1 MCTNNLYKMKSK
13 SKFKPIPIEDIAL
26 QFIKHNDNPSKNNVI
41 CSNKTLVDNRF
52 FIKKYINSKNSECSL
67 SQSFERLVPIDNEN
81 KENIPLNWNN
91 SKMKII
97 QFYKVPPKDLGDDED
112 CPFHSDTN
120 DTISDITSQKT
131 KNLISNGEVKL
142 REIKQLRYNKKLY
155 FNLNYQNIYDSITEI
170 YFPLLQNLETI
181 SSLKSMTNNTLSCI
195 EFFCSHD
202 SIFELLPIK
211 NNTKTNNQN
220 NSFSNNL
227 IMVEFFDELKIFENI
242 ELSLILFIMHIILE
256 ARIEYMDNINEDD
269 ILSIYH
275 DSYSVIQK
283 LYEIIIL
290 MILFNDN
297 YNNSNKKNGEESND
311 NKKNKNSNTTISFE
325 SLCLKYVKDYFKFL
339 QKPNN
344 NEQIINR
351 INENIFSVN
360 NILFNSCSTLFNDL
374 IIFRNDSGNLDSPD
388 KEEALFLHKHNNYNT
403 SNTSTL
409 NNQKEKIFL
418 SKEFFD
424 QYICYKTMYIFF
436 TKENNQTLNNTKEIY
451 KKDNKI
457 DKEKEKEKNN
467 VKENNNETIAQMDS
481 DVILRKLTSMSSSY
495 KELSNCFL
503 LYYTNFKILI
513 EKNKVKP
520 PFLPPLDS
528 KKYTYTLVLDL
539 DETLVHYIEEESRAY
554 VQVRPYA
561 DYFLNEMSKY
571 FELVIFTAA
580 AEDYADI
587 VLNELDKNK
596 VINYKLYR
604 KHTEQING
612 VFIKDLS
619 KLGRDL
625 SKILIVDNNKD
636 NFSLQ
641 PENGLH
647 ICSFIGDQNDDELYS
662 LSGDLMKIIESKK
675 KDIRPVVKEISMI
688 MKKRYESKDVV
699 IE

>member
-1 MCTNNLYKMKSK
+1 MK
-13 SKFKPIPIEDIAL
+13 SKFKIRTIEDIAL
-26 QFIKHNDNPSKNNVI
+26 QFIKHNEPRKESTI
-41 CSNKTLVDNRF
+41 GSNKTLIDYKF
-52 FIKKYINSKNSECSL
+52 YIKKYNNTKNSESSL
-67 SQSFERLVPIDNEN
+67 SNSFERLVPIEDKEN
-81 KENIPLNWNN
+81 KENIPINGNN
-91 SKMKII
+91 KIKKLME
-97 QFYKVPPKDLGDDED
+97 FYKIPQKELGEDEECTFHTDLG
-112 CPFHSDTN
+112 S
-120 DTISDITSQKT
+120 DTISEVASQKT
-131 KNLISNGEVKL
+131 IKIIANGDVKL
-142 REIKQLRYNKKLY
+142 REIKQIKYNKKLF

-170 YFPLLQNLETI
+170 YYPLLQNLESI

-195 EFFCSHD
+195 EFFCTHD
-202 SIFELLPIK
+202 SIFGLLPLK
-211 NNTKTNNQN
+211 NNPKSNNTN
-220 NSFSNNL
+220 NSFISNTSA
-227 IMVEFFDELKIFENI
+227 MVEFLDELKIFENV

-256 ARIEYMDNINEDD
+256 AKIEYMDGFNEDD
-269 ILSIYH
+269 ILTIYH

-290 MILFNDN
+290 MVLFNDN
-297 YNNSNKKNGEESND
+297 YKNTNKKKGDEINNTDSKN
-311 NKKNKNSNTTISFE
+311 NKNANNTISFE
-325 SLCLKYVKDYFKFL
+325 SLCLKYALDYYKFIE
-339 QKPNN
+339 KPNN
-344 NEQIINR
+344 NENIINK
-351 INENIFSVN
+351 INENVSSIN
-360 NILFNSCSTLFNDL
+360 KMLFNSCTVLFGNL
-374 IIFRNDSGNLDSPD
+374 ILFKNESGNLDSPD
-388 KEEALFLHKHNNYNT
+388 KEEMVFLHKNNNVNT

-424 QYICYKTMYIFF
+424 QYTCYKTMYIFF
-436 TKENNQTLNNTKEIY
+436 TKEK
-451 KKDNKI
+451 
-457 DKEKEKEKNN
+457 DKEKEKTNQTPNKTKTKDNKNDIITTEK
-467 VKENNNETIAQMDS
+467 KEPEIDNFETLCQMNS
-481 DVILRKLTSMSSSY
+481 DVILKKLTSVSSSY
-495 KELSNCFL
+495 KELSNCFV

-520 PFLPPLDS
+520 PFLPPLDT
-528 KKYTYTLVLDL
+528 KNYTYSLILDL
-539 DETLVHYIEEESRAY
+539 DETLVHYIEEENRAY

-561 DYFLNEMSKY
+561 DYFLSEMSKY
-571 FELVIFTAA
+571 FELIIFTAA

-596 VINYKLYR
+596 VINHKLYR

-647 ICSFIGDQNDDELYS
+647 ICSFVGDQNDDELYH
-662 LSGDLMKIIESKK
+662 LSGDLMKIIESNKS
-675 KDIRPVVKEISMI
+675 DIRPIIKEIADI

>member
-1 MCTNNLYKMKSK
+1 MKTK
-13 SKFKPIPIEDIAL
+13 SKFKQIPIEDIAL

-52 FIKKYINSKNSECSL
+52 FVKKYINTKNSECSL

-81 KENIPLNWNN
+81 KENIPINWNN

-142 REIKQLRYNKKLY
+142 REIKQIKYNKKLY

-211 NNTKTNNQN
+211 NNTKTNNPN

-227 IMVEFFDELKIFENI
+227 IMVEFFDQLKIFENI

-297 YNNSNKKNGEESND
+297 YNNSNKKNGDESND

-374 IIFRNDSGNLDSPD
+374 ILFRNDSGNLDSPD

-424 QYICYKTMYIFF
+424 QYTCYKTMYIFF

-451 KKDNKI
+451 KKENKI
-457 DKEKEKEKNN
+457 EKEKEKNN

-641 PENGLH
+641 PENGL
-647 ICSFIGDQNDDELYS
+647 FISSYFGEQNDNELY
-662 LSGDLMKIIESKK
+662 LLCGDLMKIIEVQPD
-675 KDIRPVVKEISMI
+675 DIRPLIKEIDSI
-688 MKKRYESKDVV
+688 MQNRYAENMYVLQ
-699 IE
+699 

>member
-1 MCTNNLYKMKSK
+1 MKTK
-13 SKFKPIPIEDIAL
+13 SKFKQIPIEDIAL

-52 FIKKYINSKNSECSL
+52 FVKKYINTKNSECSL

-81 KENIPLNWNN
+81 KENIPINWNN

-142 REIKQLRYNKKLY
+142 REIKQIKYNKKLY

-211 NNTKTNNQN
+211 NNTKTNNPN

-227 IMVEFFDELKIFENI
+227 IMVEFFDQLKIFENI

-297 YNNSNKKNGEESND
+297 YNNSNKKNGDESND

-325 SLCLKYVKDYFKFL
+325 SLCSKYVKDYFKFL

-424 QYICYKTMYIFF
+424 QYTCYKTMYIFF

-451 KKDNKI
+451 KKENKI
-457 DKEKEKEKNN
+457 EKEKEKNN

-662 LSGDLMKIIESKK
+662 LSGDLMKIIDSKK

-688 MKKRYESKDVV
+688 MKKRYESKDVF

>member
-1 MCTNNLYKMKSK
+1 MK
-13 SKFKPIPIEDIAL
+13 SKFKQIAIEDIAL
-26 QFIKHNDNPSKNNVI
+26 QFIKHSDNPTKNNVI

-52 FIKKYINSKNSECSL
+52 YVKKYLNTKNSECSL
-67 SQSFERLVPIDNEN
+67 SQSFERLVPIDNGEN
-81 KENIPLNWNN
+81 KENIPLNGNHN
-91 SKMKII
+91 KMKVI
-97 QFYKVPPKDLGDDED
+97 QFYKVPQKDLDDEE
-112 CPFHSDTN
+112 CFFHSDITN
-120 DTISDITSQKT
+120 DTISDIISQKT
-131 KNLISNGEVKL
+131 KNMISNGEVKL
-142 REIKQLRYNKKLY
+142 REIKQIKYNKKLY

-202 SIFELLPIK
+202 SVFELLPLK
-211 NNTKTNNQN
+211 NNTKSN
-220 NSFSNNL
+220 NSNNSLSNNL
-227 IMVEFFDELKIFENI
+227 IMVEFLDQLKIFENV

-256 ARIEYMDNINEDD
+256 AKIEYMDSFNEDD

-311 NKKNKNSNTTISFE
+311 NKKNKNSSTTISFE
-325 SLCLKYVKDYFKFL
+325 SLCLKYVKDFFKFL

-344 NEQIINR
+344 NEQVVNK
-351 INENIFSVN
+351 INENITFIN
-360 NILFNSCSTLFNDL
+360 KLLFNSCSTLFSNL
-374 IIFRNDSGNLDSPD
+374 IMFRNDSGNLDSPD
-388 KEEALFLHKHNNYNT
+388 KIEALFLHKHNNYNT

-409 NNQKEKIFL
+409 YNQKEKIFL

-424 QYICYKTMYIFF
+424 QYTCYKTMYIFF
-436 TKENNQTLNNTKEIY
+436 TKEKEY
-451 KKDNKI
+451 QAQNHSKGTFQKDNKN
-457 DKEKEKEKNN
+457 EKDNI
-467 VKENNNETIAQMDS
+467 NNETIAQMDS
-481 DVILRKLTSMSSSY
+481 DVILRKLTSISSSY
-495 KELSNCFL
+495 KEISNCFL

-612 VFIKDLS
+612 VFIKDLG

-625 SKILIVDNNKD
+625 SKTLIVDNNKD

-662 LSGDLMKIIESKK
+662 LSGDLMKIIETKK
-675 KDIRPVVKEISMI
+675 KDIRPIVKEISII